1 MFNGEEFTLQKFK
14 AIINSDS
21 DLSRFKAI
29 LNTQRDRILHQSQ
42 LPLKTCEACGDDELV
57 LEDEE
62 IIQPANLSYLPYSFE
77 GMMES
82 FGVNLQRQSLY
93 QNYHISIDNIS

>member
-1 MFNGEEFTLQKFK
+1 VD
-14 AIINSDS
+14 A
-21 DLSRFKAI
+21 
-29 LNTQRDRILHQSQ
+29 
-42 LPLKTCEACGDDELV
+42 ELV

-62 IIQPANLSYLPYSFE
+62 LPANPSYLPYSFE

-93 QNYHISIDNIS
+93 ESYHNSIDNISTLCKKKDIPVQDILTEANKTGESMRRILEISIADSASLKNDHNQLFLKIMS